1 MRTHPSR
8 QSDRASIAPVNPQE
22 KDLAA
27 AASQIAG
34 ASRGKQMAGGLT
46 GLSSQPRRR
55 RVPSRKSQ
63 WQQSAR
69 LQSAGPSRGVLH
81 ARQIQSPRIIHTF
94 QHSCCAR
101 YALRFSSPQNAD
113 GFHLPRVHFPPL
125 ACRHILVIAVGDARC
140 AGLGK
145 YSVVN
150 VLDEHERTMAF
161 AEIAL
166 GQIKSLRQTAIPR
179 NYEIWYVYAT
189 GYNPPLNKIIN
200 ETLARNGRLTESDLE
215 QIYETYLS
223 HLKITDRIDKVGARV
238 IGEIDDVMSLITD
251 ALGVSVSYD
260 ATLSEAN
267 EKLSAAG
274 DRDTVKPIIEML
286 IKATGEMRETNT
298 ALEERLTLSKTEI
311 SNLQQSLEAIR
322 AESLTDPLTGLGNRK
337 YFDRMI
343 DVAVQNALANNEPLS
358 LLMFDIDHF
367 KSFND
372 SYGHLTGDQVL
383 RLVSNS
389 LKQTIKGQDITARY
403 GGEEFA
409 VVLPNTALR
418 QALTVADHIRRA
430 VMAKELKKKSTGEI
444 LGRVT
449 ISVGVS
455 MLKPGDD
462 TDALIER
469 ADACLYVAKRN
480 GRNRVICEV
489 DPEYATENHGQ
500 ACVSKAAG

>member
-1 MRTHPSR
+1 M
-8 QSDRASIAPVNPQE
+8 V
-22 KDLAA
+22 K
-27 AASQIAG
+27 
-34 ASRGKQMAGGLT
+34 
-46 GLSSQPRRR
+46 
-55 RVPSRKSQ
+55 
-63 WQQSAR
+63 
-69 LQSAGPSRGVLH
+69 
-81 ARQIQSPRIIHTF
+81 
-94 QHSCCAR
+94 
-101 YALRFSSPQNAD
+101 
-113 GFHLPRVHFPPL
+113 
-125 ACRHILVIAVGDARC
+125 
-140 AGLGK
+140 
-145 YSVVN
+145 

-161 AEIAL
+161 AEVAL
-166 GQIKSLRQTAIPR
+166 GQIRSLRQTAIPR
-179 NYEIWYVYAT
+179 NYEIWYIYAT
-189 GYNPPLNKIIN
+189 GYNAPLNKIIN
-200 ETLARNGRLTESDLE
+200 ETLARHGRLSEADLE

-223 HLKITDRIDKVGARV
+223 HLKTTDRIDKVGARV
-238 IGEIDDVMSLITD
+238 IGEIDDVMNLLTD
-251 ALGVSVSYD
+251 ALGMSANYD
-260 ATLSEAN
+260 ASLTGAS
-267 EKLSAAG
+267 EKLTSAKNREQIKAVVETLVQSTREM
-274 DRDTVKPIIEML
+274 RDTNK
-286 IKATGEMRETNT
+286 
-298 ALEERLTLSKTEI
+298 ALEERLTLSKNEI

-343 DVAVQNALANNEPLS
+343 DMAVQNALANNEPLS

-383 RLVSNS
+383 RLVGMS

-455 MLKPGDD
+455 MLKAGDD

-469 ADACLYVAKRN
+469 ADGCLYAAKRN

-489 DPEYATENHGQ
+489 DPEYAAETQ
-500 ACVSKAAG
+500 SQVA

>member
-1 MRTHPSR
+1 VT
-8 QSDRASIAPVNPQE
+8 
-22 KDLAA
+22 K
-27 AASQIAG
+27 
-34 ASRGKQMAGGLT
+34 
-46 GLSSQPRRR
+46 
-55 RVPSRKSQ
+55 
-63 WQQSAR
+63 
-69 LQSAGPSRGVLH
+69 
-81 ARQIQSPRIIHTF
+81 
-94 QHSCCAR
+94 
-101 YALRFSSPQNAD
+101 
-113 GFHLPRVHFPPL
+113 
-125 ACRHILVIAVGDARC
+125 
-140 AGLGK
+140 
-145 YSVVN
+145 

-161 AEIAL
+161 AEVAL
-166 GQIKSLRQTAIPR
+166 GQIKSLRQSAVPR

-189 GYNPPLNKIIN
+189 GYNAPLNKIIN
-200 ETLARNGRLTESDLE
+200 ETLARNGKLTEADLE

-223 HLKITDRIDKVGARV
+223 QIKTTERIDKVGARV
-238 IGEIDDVMSLITD
+238 IGEIDDVMTLITE
-251 ALGVSVSYD
+251 ALGMSASYD
-260 ATLSEAN
+260 DSLSRATQ
-267 EKLSAAG
+267 KLAVAHE
-274 DRDTVKPIIEML
+274 RDQVKPIVESL
-286 IKATGEMRETNT
+286 LQSTHEMRDTNK
-298 ALEERLTLSKTEI
+298 ALENRLSLSKTEI

-337 YFDRMI
+337 YFDRSIEMT
-343 DVAVQNALANNEPLS
+343 VQNALANGEPLS

-383 RLVSNS
+383 RLVGMS

-409 VVLPNTALR
+409 VVLPDTALR

-462 TDALIER
+462 TDSLIER
-469 ADACLYVAKRN
+469 ADACLYAAKRN

-489 DPEYATENHGQ
+489 DPEYAAETQ
-500 ACVSKAAG
+500 SQVA